1 MITDHRFF
9 ANFQKYRFLLNQ
21 LVKRDIQVKYRNSTL
36 GIFWSFLEP
45 LLTMLVMTIIFA
57 FIFKR
62 DIPNFPVYYLI
73 GRVVFELFSSGTMGA
88 MKSIIRNVNIIKSV
102 YVPKYLY
109 PLSTVLSS
117 FVIFLMSSDNPLCS
131 YDCN

>member
-62 DIPNFPVYYLI
+62 AH
-73 GRVVFELFSSGTMGA
+73 TQ
-88 MKSIIRNVNIIKSV
+88 
-102 YVPKYLY
+102 
-109 PLSTVLSS
+109 LSS
-117 FVIFLMSSDNPLCS
+117 VLPYWKGCIRTFLKR
-131 YDCN
+131 YHGCNEIHHP